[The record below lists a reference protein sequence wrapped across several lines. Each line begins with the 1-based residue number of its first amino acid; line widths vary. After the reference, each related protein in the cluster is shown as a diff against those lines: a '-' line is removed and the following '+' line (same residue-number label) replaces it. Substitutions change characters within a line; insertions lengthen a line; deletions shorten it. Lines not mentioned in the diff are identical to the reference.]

1 MYRESEKEVHQYL
14 DEYFATHDVWTH
26 DDDHL
31 SRFHRS
37 WVRKNSDKFYIN
49 KVSEIMTGQPIY
61 RYGNKTG
68 TQYGSRGK
76 HIGWGGSYWS
86 HTWQIRKRNGA

>member
-1 MYRESEKEVHQYL
+1 MDEAEIHRTL
-14 DEYFATHDVWTH
+14 DEHFSTHNVWQDVR
-26 DDDHL
+26 L
-31 SRFHRS
+31 SRHHRS
-37 WVRKNSDKFYIN
+37 WVRKNSDRFYVN
-49 KVSEIMTGQPIY
+49 KVSELMTGQPIY

-86 HTWQIRKRNGA
+86 HTWEIRKRNGA